1 MVIAP
6 TVLDGKEDWL
16 FLSNDSNKVMEQI
29 TGRTSLPPDFKAMW
43 ASLFAYRAV
52 RLADLGSRYFFGVV
66 PNKECVYRHYLPDGV
81 NFSESRPI
89 NKVLEAAQGR
99 VAHQYFLE
107 CLEEASLRSETYTK
121 GDTHWNHVG
130 AFVAFNQM
138 MQANC
143 LPQMSSDLISFE
155 DKVIAGDLTGKLG
168 LTTTTKVAVIK
179 SPAFKKVEFNG
190 VQNIGQRAVYENEDK
205 NLPTLLLFRDSFAS
219 HQLEM
224 FASMFSRVVALW
236 QPNIDYKVV
245 QDERPDFVFSQQ
257 VERFL
262 VSCPDDIRGPSS
274 LEYEA
279 AKKA

>member
-1 MVIAP
+1 MV
-6 TVLDGKEDWL
+6 LEGKEGWL

-29 TGRTSLPPDFKAMW
+29 TGRASLPADFEALW

-52 RLADLGSRYFFGVV
+52 RLADLGARYFYGVV
-66 PNKECVYRHYLPDGV
+66 PNKECVYQRFLPDGV
-81 NFSESRPI
+81 NFSETRPI
-89 NKVLEAAQGR
+89 NKVLRAAKGR
-99 VAHQYFLE
+99 VAHEYFLQ
-107 CLEEASLRSETYTK
+107 CLEEESLKSETYTK

-130 AFVAFNQM
+130 AFVAFNQLM
-138 MQANC
+138 RANC
-143 LPQMSSDLISFE
+143 LPQMNSDLISFE
-155 DKVIAGDLTGKLG
+155 EKVIAGDLTEKIG

-179 SPAFKKVEFNG
+179 RPTFKKVEFNG

-205 NLPTLLLFRDSFAS
+205 SLPTLVLFRDSFAS

-224 FASMFSRVVALW
+224 FASLFSRVVALW

-245 QDERPDFVFSQQ
+245 EYERPDFVFSQQ

-262 VSCPDDIRGPSS
+262 VSCPDDVRGPSS

-279 AKKA
+279 AKKRSG